1 MAGRSFY
8 ASASRDGTSLCRRV
22 GNAGFVGTLL
32 LFQAA
37 KYMPSVG
44 ATEERSVP
52 MDRRHEAGIRLALVR
67 SFNCCPPGSGW
78 LLFNQLDKALTV
90 GRVNTLA
97 SQCLH
102 LLLLA

>member
-1 MAGRSFY
+1 
-8 ASASRDGTSLCRRV
+8 
-22 GNAGFVGTLL
+22 
-32 LFQAA
+32 
-37 KYMPSVG
+37 
-44 ATEERSVP
+44 
-52 MDRRHEAGIRLALVR
+52 MDRRHEAGIELALVL

-78 LLFNQLDKALTV
+78 LLFNQLNKALTV